1 MKVQQSKNLVNKLFQ
16 LAVVSQKGS
25 LPGTTQKTQKVMGK
39 ILVSGKPLN
48 LGVRGPGEKP
58 PWGRQDRV
66 VPGVA
71 TLDRSPDQS
80 PVVRPISPTGNL
92 REIGALPG

>member
-1 MKVQQSKNLVNKLFQ
+1 MKVQQSKNLVNKLPQ

-25 LPGTTQKTQKVMGK
+25 LPGTTQKTEKVMGK
-39 ILVSGKPLN
+39 NS
-48 LGVRGPGEKP
+48 GVREALKSRGKGTRRDA

-80 PVVRPISPTGNL
+80 PVVRSISPTGNR

>member
-48 LGVRGPGEKP
+48 LGVRGLGEKL

-80 PVVRPISPTGNL
+80 PVVRPISPTRNP